1 MLAVFLLC
9 GDKGDCR
16 CPFTSV
22 CDSTSTSVNCTEIPS
37 LLTLCE
43 TVPFQ
48 RVLVLLLT
56 PLLLRG
62 ALAATLSISMRS
74 YLGLLSAAWGGC
86 DRTSKTIKLK
96 TTGAWTYSS
105 SDLPLLGSQQHCF
118 WQEGQPNAMLQLI
131 DQITMATLVPGRR
144 ERAAIRTFGTSEL

>member
-74 YLGLLSAAWGGC
+74 YLGLLSAAWGGV
-86 DRTSKTIKLK
+86 RPNVKNHQIENNGSV
-96 TTGAWTYSS
+96 
-105 SDLPLLGSQQHCF
+105 DLLFFRSAVV
-118 WQEGQPNAMLQLI
+118 GQP
-131 DQITMATLVPGRR
+131 TTLLLAGRTT
-144 ERAAIRTFGTSEL
+144 ECDAAANRSNNNGNVSSR